1 MDINYERMIGVRKVY
16 QRFNDFCKELTEVD
30 SEYLVATYPTI
41 EREALEF
48 SRTGIVD
55 ETSILYIEAQGLGVT
70 VEYYSQKVLMK
81 AQDFRLKLG
90 YAKAK
95 MKLAEMAVK
104 AAASQEEISEIILNI
119 NFYQE
124 TL

>member
-1 MDINYERMIGVRKVY
+1 
-16 QRFNDFCKELTEVD
+16 
-30 SEYLVATYPTI
+30 
-41 EREALEF
+41 
-48 SRTGIVD
+48 
-55 ETSILYIEAQGLGVT
+55 
-70 VEYYSQKVLMK
+70 
-81 AQDFRLKLG
+81 
-90 YAKAK
+90 